1 MPILLDRDPLHID
14 PRRRRVLVPKCILR
28 LDDAPRGLAHPP
40 GERMMHFATD
50 ASIEPQTAITAPMG

>member
-1 MPILLDRDPLHID
+1 MLVLLDRDPLYVD
-14 PRRRRVLVPKCILR
+14 SGRRRALVPKRILR